1 MNTIEAPLT
10 AILIVLCLGFI
21 TYTHLEKNKLDKEKS
36 EQAIELAIEA
46 AELAKVEAQEK
57 ALLEERKSKTINV
70 VIEHDFDPRTKTY
83 PVTITSTGS
92 NDPDGDI
99 FTYSWTQISGGKV
112 SVSGSNTSEVSFDA
126 QAGEYEFNLTLTDNY
141 GAECKEYVI
150 VSVGDEPN
158 SCPTPVINY

>member
-10 AILIVLCLGFI
+10 AILIVLCLGFM
-21 TYTHLEKNKLDKEKS
+21 TYTHLDKIKLDKEKS
-36 EQAIELAIEA
+36 EKAIELAKIEA
-46 AELAKVEAQEK
+46 LEK
-57 ALLEERKSKTINV
+57 ALLEERESKTINV

-83 PVTITSTGS
+83 PVTISSTGS
-92 NDPDGDI
+92 NDSDGDI
-99 FTYSWTQISGGKV
+99 FTYSWTQTSGGKV

-150 VSVGDEPN
+150 VSVGAEPN